1 MKQLVSSNEAAQI
14 LGLSLQGI
22 HYRIKKGQLEAV
34 KQDGKTYVYI
44 DSSIIKPKQSQE
56 TNTKNQNNT
65 NNDTQN
71 FSEIALKSKD
81 EQIMILKKTIKFMR
95 RQYSSEIERL
105 DKNQQKVLNVF
116 QSEVDLLKSAFQE
129 MKAIYQIEHQE
140 KKAQE
145 KDSHQIGL
153 PFMDLKE
160 FFVLMRGYNKTD
172 NQIKAIVLNRVKNGD
187 KRFIYKKD
195 TKEVLIFKNDFLD
208 LV

>member
-1 MKQLVSSNEAAQI
+1 LKQLVSSNEAAQI